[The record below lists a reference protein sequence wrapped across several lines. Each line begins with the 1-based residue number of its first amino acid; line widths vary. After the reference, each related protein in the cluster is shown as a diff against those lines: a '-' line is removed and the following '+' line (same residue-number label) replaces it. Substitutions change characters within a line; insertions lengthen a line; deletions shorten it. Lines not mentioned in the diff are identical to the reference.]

1 VTSHSQSWDSHYT
14 RHKSALFYPDE
25 NLVRML
31 KPYVATISMKENLVC
46 LDMGCGS
53 GRHIALAGETGIGTV
68 IGMDISYNGLEIA
81 RNFGSPLIQA
91 DGSRIPFKN
100 GSIDIVITWGSLHYS
115 PKKDLPTALDE
126 IYRVMKKGSVLF
138 GTLRC
143 NRDTMLKKGKDLGN
157 DEWITNLSDIE
168 NSIVSFYSEYELKK
182 YFSQFGSFL
191 YGRMERTLLGD
202 IDKIISH
209 WYFRAF
215 K

>member
-1 VTSHSQSWDSHYT
+1 MTGHSQSWDSHYT
-14 RHKSALFYPDE
+14 RQKSALFYPDE

-31 KPYVATISMKENLVC
+31 KPYVESISEKEKLLC

-53 GRHIALAGETGIGTV
+53 GRHLSLAKETGIGTV

-81 RNFGSPLIQA
+81 KKFGAALIQG
-91 DGSRIPFKN
+91 DGCRVPFRDS
-100 GSIDIVITWGSLHYS
+100 SIDVIIAWGSLHYAR
-115 PKKDLPTALDE
+115 KKDLSMAISE
-126 IYRVMKKGSVLF
+126 IHRIMKKGSVLF

-143 NRDTMLKKGKDLGN
+143 SRDTMLKKGKNLGN

-168 NSIVSFYSEYELKK
+168 NSLVSFYDVDELLK
-182 YFSQFGSFL
+182 YFSIFDSFS
-191 YGRMERTLLGD
+191 YGRMERTPLGD